1 MMLKKREKSSLIKKK
16 QTNKELRKVEVIW
29 RKMYLRAGKEKQSP
43 VIGRTAPAPTPAWQP
58 DQAI

>member
-16 QTNKELRKVEVIW
+16 KKELRKVEVIW
-29 RKMYLRAGKEKQSP
+29 IKMYLRAGKEKQSP

>member
-16 QTNKELRKVEVIW
+16 KELRKVEVIW

>member
-1 MMLKKREKSSLIKKK
+1 MMLKKREKSSLIKK
-16 QTNKELRKVEVIW
+16 KELRKVEVIW